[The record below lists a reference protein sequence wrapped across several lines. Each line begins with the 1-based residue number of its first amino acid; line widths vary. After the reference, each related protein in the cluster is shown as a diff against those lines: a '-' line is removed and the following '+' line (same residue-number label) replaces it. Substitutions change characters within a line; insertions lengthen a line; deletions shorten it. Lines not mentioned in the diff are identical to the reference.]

1 MSVLQTR
8 GGVPALIKASVTTT
22 GRFYRFPFTTSFVL
36 LRVTG
41 EDLRI
46 FFTEADFNKAGG
58 TAYFTVKKEA
68 ADQPHGEFAAPI
80 ECQGLWLKAAANT
93 ASVDILAFQRR
104 G

>member
-8 GGVPALIKASVTTT
+8 GGVPALIKASVTTA
-22 GRFYRFPFTTSFVL
+22 GRFYRFPFTTSAVL
-36 LRVTG
+36 MRVTA

-46 FFTEADFNKAGG
+46 FFSQEDFDEVLG
-58 TAYFTVKKEA
+58 TSYFVVKKESA
-68 ADQPHGEFAAPI
+68 STPYGEFVAPM

-93 ASVDILAFQRR
+93 AVVDILAFQRR